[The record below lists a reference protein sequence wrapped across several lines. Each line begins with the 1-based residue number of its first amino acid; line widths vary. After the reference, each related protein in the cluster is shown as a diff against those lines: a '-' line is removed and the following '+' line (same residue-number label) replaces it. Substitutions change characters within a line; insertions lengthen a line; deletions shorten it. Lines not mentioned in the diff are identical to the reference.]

1 MRQLISDNYKLII
14 LIILN
19 QIMGT
24 VVQLKNKINNSY
36 FQLRD
41 SNEQRLALV
50 EERIEKKLDSHVEL
64 VKEMTDYHIKTG
76 GKRLR
81 ALLTL
86 ILSLIHI

>member
-14 LIILN
+14 LIIPN

-64 VKEMTDYHIKTG
+64 VNDC
-76 GKRLR
+76 
-81 ALLTL
+81 LLYTSPSPRDATL
-86 ILSLIHI
+86 SRMPSSA

>member
-14 LIILN
+14 LIIPN

-50 EERIEKKLDSHVEL
+50 EERIEKN
-64 VKEMTDYHIKTG
+64 
-76 GKRLR
+76 
-81 ALLTL
+81 
-86 ILSLIHI
+86 